1 MQHAILTLNVELKSM
16 SNKFADFWLNRYNHS
31 NNKGVK
37 YMDLLEQ
44 KITTVKTRLKKE
56 FLADTRPWVVTFSG
70 GKDSTTVLQLV
81 VEMLLDLSAEEKD
94 LKKVYVVS
102 SDTGVEMPI
111 IEDYTTNKIG
121 KIENFIKT
129 SNINMQVNIL
139 KPKVTESFWTLLL
152 GKGYPSPN
160 QTFRWC
166 TDRMKIKPA
175 TNFLKSLTE
184 KNESILMLLGVRSDE
199 SQARAESIAKR
210 DENHRGFSKHGEIP
224 NAFVFSPVKDWTN
237 ADVWTYLSK
246 HPAPWG
252 EHTDMTK
259 LYDKGSGEAD
269 CNIALNPE
277 AASCGKTRF
286 GCWVCTVVSKDKSM
300 ANMLRNKGD
309 EWMMPLNS
317 FRNKL
322 EEYRYDHS
330 KRQPRRRNGQKSVG
344 PFLLS
349 VRKELLKELL
359 SIEKKLIDLGKMGS
373 KKLISDEEIA
383 QIQLEWLHD
392 GDFFETAITMAQD
405 VNRLIDY
412 TSVKSFDEKER
423 NYIDALCEENEI
435 PTKLIEDLMQ
445 KEHSYRHQI
454 KRTKIFTEMENLVEN
469 FSNGVV
475 NEI

>member
-1 MQHAILTLNVELKSM
+1 MKHLS
-16 SNKFADFWLNRYNHS
+16 D
-31 NNKGVK
+31 
-37 YMDLLEQ
+37 
-44 KITTVKTRLKKE
+44 KIIEIKERLKKE
-56 FLADTRPWVVTFSG
+56 YLADSRPRVVTFSG

-81 VEMLLDLSAEEKD
+81 VAMFLELTKKERA
-94 LKKVYVVS
+94 LKRIYIVT

-111 IEDYTTNKIG
+111 IEDYTTTKLTQIDD
-121 KIENFIKT
+121 FIKEK
-129 SNINMQVNIL
+129 NLNMEINLL

-184 KNESILMLLGVRSDE
+184 QNESILMLLGVRSDE

-210 DENHRGFSKHGEIP
+210 DENHRGFSKHTEIP
-224 NAFVFSPVKDWTN
+224 NAFIFSPIKDWTN
-237 ADVWTYLSK
+237 AEVWTYLSK
-246 HPAPWG
+246 YPAPWG
-252 EHTDMTK
+252 EHNDMMK

-300 ANMLRNKGD
+300 ANMLRNDED
-309 EWMMPLNS
+309 EWMKPLNT

-344 PFLLS
+344 PFLLAT
-349 VRKELLKELL
+349 RKELLEKLLTIEKEL
-359 SIEKKLIDLGKMGS
+359 IALGKMGS
-373 KKLISDEEIA
+373 KKLISDEEIE
-383 QIQLEWLHD
+383 QIQKEWLHD
-392 GDFFETAITMAQD
+392 GDFFESAITMAHKVGRL
-405 VNRLIDY
+405 VNY
-412 TSVKSFDEKER
+412 KSVKSFNNEER
-423 NYIDALCEENEI
+423 QFIAKVCDDNDI
-435 PTKLIEDLMQ
+435 PVKLIEDLMQ

-454 KRTKIFTEMENLVEN
+454 KRTKIFTEMESLVEN
-469 FSNGVV
+469 FATGVV

>member
-1 MQHAILTLNVELKSM
+1 MLKLS
-16 SNKFADFWLNRYNHS
+16 D
-31 NNKGVK
+31 
-37 YMDLLEQ
+37 
-44 KITTVKTRLKKE
+44 KITTVKERLKQE

-81 VEMLLDLSAEEKD
+81 VEMLIDLEEEHKN

-111 IEDYTTNKIG
+111 IEDYTTNKLDQI
-121 KIENFIKT
+121 KDFIKT
-129 SNINMQVNIL
+129 SNINMEVNLL

-246 HPAPWG
+246 YPAPWG
-252 EHTDMTK
+252 IHNDMMK

-300 ANMLRNKGD
+300 ANMLRNKED
-309 EWMMPLNS
+309 EWMLPLNS
-317 FRNKL
+317 FRNRL
-322 EEYRYDHS
+322 EEYRYDHA

-349 VRKELLKELL
+349 VRKELLEELL
-359 SIEKKLIDLGKMGS
+359 SIEKQLIALGKMGS

-383 QIQLEWLHD
+383 QIQKEWLHD
-392 GDFFETAITMAQD
+392 GDFFETAITMAQN
-405 VNRLIDY
+405 VGRLIDY
-412 TSVKSFDEKER
+412 ESVKSFDEKER
-423 NYIDALCEENEI
+423 TYIDSICESNNI
-435 PTKLIEDLMQ
+435 PTKLMEDLMQ

-454 KRTKIFTEMENLVEN
+454 KRTRIFTEMETLVEN
-469 FSNGVV
+469 FANGIV

>member
-1 MQHAILTLNVELKSM
+1 VKGAKNMTNLSDKIIEIKERLTRE
-16 SNKFADFWLNRYNHS
+16 Y
-31 NNKGVK
+31 
-37 YMDLLEQ
+37 
-44 KITTVKTRLKKE
+44 
-56 FLADTRPWVVTFSG
+56 LADSRPWVVTFSG
-70 GKDSTTVLQLV
+70 GKDSTTVLHLV
-81 VEMLLDLSAEEKD
+81 IEMFLALTKKQRK
-94 LKKVYVVS
+94 LKRIYIVS

-111 IEDYTTNKIG
+111 IEDYTTNKLNQISD
-121 KIENFIKT
+121 FIKKEKL
-129 SNINMQVNIL
+129 NMEVNLL

-184 KNESILMLLGVRSDE
+184 QNESILMLLGVRSDE

-224 NAFVFSPVKDWTN
+224 NAFIFSPIKDWTN
-237 ADVWTYLSK
+237 AEVWTYLSK
-246 HPAPWG
+246 YPAPWG
-252 EHTDMTK
+252 KHNDMMK

-300 ANMLRNKGD
+300 ANMLRND
-309 EWMMPLNS
+309 EDVWMKPLNG
-317 FRNKL
+317 FRNRL

-349 VRKELLKELL
+349 VRKELLEELL
-359 SIEKKLIDLGKMGS
+359 DIEKGLIALGKMGE
-373 KKLISDEEIA
+373 KKLISDEEIE
-383 QIQLEWLHD
+383 QIQKEWLHD
-392 GDFFETAITMAQD
+392 GDFFETAITMAHK
-405 VNRLIDY
+405 VNRLVDY
-412 TSVKSFDEKER
+412 ESIKSFDSKER
-423 NYIDALCEENEI
+423 EFIENVCNEHNI
-435 PTKLIEDLMQ
+435 PVKLIEDLMQ
-445 KEHSYRHQI
+445 KEHSSRHQI
-454 KRTKIFTEMENLVEN
+454 KRTKIFTEMETLVEN
-469 FSNGVV
+469 FATGVV

>member
-1 MQHAILTLNVELKSM
+1 MKNLS
-16 SNKFADFWLNRYNHS
+16 Y
-31 NNKGVK
+31 
-37 YMDLLEQ
+37 
-44 KITTVKTRLKKE
+44 KITKIKKRLRKE
-56 FLADTRPWVVTFSG
+56 YLADSRPWVVTFSG
-70 GKDSTTVLQLV
+70 GKDSTTVLHLV
-81 VEMLLDLSAEEKD
+81 IEMFLELTKEERNIKRI
-94 LKKVYVVS
+94 YIVS

-111 IEDYTTNKIG
+111 IEDYTTSKLTQIS
-121 KIENFIKT
+121 NFIKKE
-129 SNINMQVNIL
+129 NLNMEVNLL

-184 KNESILMLLGVRSDE
+184 QNQSILMLLGVRSDE

-224 NAFVFSPVKDWTN
+224 NAFIFSPIKDWTN
-237 ADVWTYLSK
+237 AEVWKYLSK
-246 HPAPWG
+246 YPAPWG
-252 EHTDMTK
+252 EHNDMMK

-277 AASCGKTRF
+277 SASCGKTRF

-300 ANMLRNKGD
+300 ANMLRND
-309 EWMMPLNS
+309 EDVWMKPLNE

-322 EEYRYDHS
+322 EDYRYDHS

-359 SIEKKLIDLGKMGS
+359 EIEKGLISLGKMGD
-373 KKLISDEEIA
+373 KKLISDEEIE
-383 QIQLEWLHD
+383 QIQKEWLHD
-392 GDFFETAITMAQD
+392 GDFFETAVTMAHN
-405 VNRLIDY
+405 VNRLVNYESI
-412 TSVKSFDEKER
+412 KSFDSKER
-423 NYIDALCEENEI
+423 KFIEDACSEHHVPI
-435 PTKLIEDLMQ
+435 KLIEDLMQ
-445 KEHSYRHQI
+445 KEHSSRHQI
-454 KRTKIFTEMENLVEN
+454 KRTKIFTEMEKLVEN
-469 FSNGVV
+469 FATGVV

>member
-1 MQHAILTLNVELKSM
+1 MKNLS
-16 SNKFADFWLNRYNHS
+16 D
-31 NNKGVK
+31 
-37 YMDLLEQ
+37 
-44 KITTVKTRLKKE
+44 KIIEIKERLKKE
-56 FLADTRPWVVTFSG
+56 YLADSRPWVVTFSG

-81 VEMLLDLSAEEKD
+81 VDMFLELSPKERA
-94 LKKVYVVS
+94 LKKIYIVS

-111 IEDYTTNKIG
+111 IEDYTTNKLTQISD
-121 KIENFIKT
+121 FIKKEKL
-129 SNINMQVNIL
+129 NMEVNLL

-184 KNESILMLLGVRSDE
+184 QNESILMLLGVRSDE

-210 DENHRGFSKHGEIP
+210 DENHRGFSIHGEIP
-224 NAFVFSPVKDWTN
+224 NAFIFSPIKDWTN
-237 ADVWTYLSK
+237 AEVWTYLSRY
-246 HPAPWG
+246 PAPWG
-252 EHTDMTK
+252 KHNDMMK

-300 ANMLRNKGD
+300 ANMLRND
-309 EWMMPLNS
+309 EDIWMKPLNN
-317 FRNKL
+317 FRNRL

-349 VRKELLKELL
+349 VRKELLQELL
-359 SIEKKLIDLGKMGS
+359 QIEKDLIALGKMGN
-373 KKLISDEEIA
+373 KKLISDEEIK
-383 QIQLEWLHD
+383 QIQKEWLHD
-392 GDFFETAITMAQD
+392 GDFFETAITMAHN
-405 VNRLIDY
+405 VNRLVDY
-412 TSVKSFDEKER
+412 ESIKSFNSKER
-423 NYIDALCEENEI
+423 KFIEDICNEYHI
-435 PTKLIEDLMQ
+435 PVKLIEDLMQ
-445 KEHSYRHQI
+445 KEHSSRHQI
-454 KRTKIFTEMENLVEN
+454 KRTKIFTEMENLVES
-469 FSNGVV
+469 FATGVV